1 LKHNI
6 YHGHRFSL
14 NKEDHM
20 AKRLL
25 VWVCVASLF
34 FGSASVLF
42 AKNITEGVI
51 KLPHV
56 GTEIDVVSSPYM
68 ALTETFKSI
77 VEARTEG
84 RFKVESYPNKQLG
97 DMQDTMEQCAR
108 GMVWATASQNSGTLA
123 TVFPEVQALEIPYL
137 FETTEVGLKVLNGPY
152 GKDLNERIAQKTGLR
167 MLAWLPSSFRN
178 FSNNTRPIH
187 TPADMEGL
195 RIRCMTVPIHMTMVK
210 SLGAAPTPI
219 SWSELY
225 TALQTGV
232 VDGQENAPYVV
243 ILGKLQE
250 VQKYYSLDHHLL
262 NIALFMM
269 NEKIFQSLSPE
280 DQWTMLHAG
289 REAQLAFLGVI
300 KATESIDLKTLA
312 KSMKINAV
320 SPANFAKFKAAAQP
334 AVIEELKK
342 KIDPKE
348 IDTLFQ
354 AVKAA
359 EKELGM
365 Q

>member
-1 LKHNI
+1 
-6 YHGHRFSL
+6 
-14 NKEDHM
+14 M
-20 AKRLL
+20 AKKILVFVGVALL
-25 VWVCVASLF
+25 IFC
-34 FGSASVLF
+34 SVSTGF
-42 AKNITEGVI
+42 AKTISKGVI
-51 KLPHV
+51 KIPHV

-68 ALTETFKSI
+68 ALTETFKAI
-77 VEARTEG
+77 VEARTDG

-123 TVFPEVQALEIPYL
+123 TVFQEVQALEIPYL

-152 GKDLNERIAQKTGLR
+152 GKALNERIAKKTGLR

-187 TPADMEGL
+187 TPADMKGL

-210 SLGAAPTPI
+210 ALGAAPTPI

-269 NEKIFQSLSPE
+269 NEKFFQSLSPE
-280 DQWTMLHAG
+280 DQWTMLHAA
-289 REAQLAFLGVI
+289 RQAQLAFLGVI
-300 KATESIDLKTLA
+300 KATESMDLKTLS

-320 SPANFAKFKAAAQP
+320 SPSDFAKFKAIAQP
-334 AVIEELKK
+334 AVVEKLKK
-342 KIDPKE
+342 TIDPKE
-348 IDTLFQ
+348 IDALFQ
-354 AVKAA
+354 AVKTA
-359 EKELGM
+359 EQELGM

>member
-1 LKHNI
+1 MARRLI
-6 YHGHRFSL
+6 VLVGLTSL
-14 NKEDHM
+14 
-20 AKRLL
+20 LC
-25 VWVCVASLF
+25 CVASV
-34 FGSASVLF
+34 AV
-42 AKNITEGVI
+42 AANITKGVI
-51 KLPHV
+51 KIPHV
-56 GTEIDVVSSPYM
+56 GTEIDVVSSPYL
-68 ALTETFKSI
+68 ALTQTFKSI
-77 VEARTEG
+77 VESRTDG
-84 RFKVESYPNKQLG
+84 RFEVESYPNKQLG

-108 GMVWATASQNSGTLA
+108 GIVWATASQNSGTLA

-137 FETTEVGLKVLNGPY
+137 FETTELGLKVLNGPY
-152 GKDLNERIAQKTGLR
+152 GKELDERIAKKTGLR

-178 FSNNTRPIH
+178 FSNNVRPVH

-195 RIRCMTVPIHMTMVK
+195 RIRSMTVPIHMSMVK
-210 SLGAAPTPI
+210 ALGAAPTPI

-269 NEKIFQSLSPE
+269 NEKFFKSLSPE
-280 DQWTMLHAG
+280 DQWTMQYAG
-289 REAQLAFLGVI
+289 RQAQLAFLGVI
-300 KATESIDLKTLA
+300 KATESMDLKTLG

-342 KIDPKE
+342 EIDPKE
-348 IDTLFQ
+348 IDALFQ

-359 EKELGM
+359 EEELGM
-365 Q
+365 R